1 MHKIAEMLYKNRLLN
16 SIEEFETFEAT
27 LAQVDLSNP
36 ALVYDLC
43 LVFDDET
50 ECPEV
55 MYGLIHCIEAFEW
68 KDALKHVMLA
78 TPRMMENAAEWA
90 DTMHYRI
97 LNHDQ
102 SLIWYK
108 EYIHTFEPNQKQPLI
123 QLLQS
128 ISRGEPDRFKDKI
141 DEIIGTYH

>member
-1 MHKIAEMLYKNRLLN
+1 MHKIAEILYQNRLFY

-36 ALVYDLC
+36 VLVYDLC

-50 ECPEV
+50 ESPEV

-68 KDALKHVMLA
+68 KDALKQVMLA
-78 TPRMMENAAEWA
+78 TPRMMEKAAEWA
-90 DTMHYRI
+90 DTMHRRI

-102 SLIWYK
+102 SRIWYK
-108 EYIHTFEPNQKQPLI
+108 EYLHTFEPDQRQPLI

-128 ISRGEPDRFKDKI
+128 IKLDTPDRFKDKI
-141 DEIIGTYH
+141 DEIIGTYE